1 MLLAGF
7 MGSSCIGI
15 ILDKTKKFRLITFV
29 VTCFYFALYLV
40 FSFLYVDETIWLD
53 NFLLSFVGAGCSSM
67 FNLLLQFGI
76 ELTYPE
82 SVTIMVGLNGLI
94 QQLFGVVITQI
105 GQVLISN
112 DDAGEDEN
120 GCLSTKGATNA
131 NISFL
136 CWLGLA
142 ILLQVFI
149 KEDLKRMKAE
159 AAGADEKEI
168 EAGKENEAF
177 DDIEGDAASL

>member
-1 MLLAGF
+1 MT
-7 MGSSCIGI
+7 S
-15 ILDKTKKFRLITFV
+15 
-29 VTCFYFALYLV
+29 
-40 FSFLYVDETIWLD
+40 
-53 NFLLSFVGAGCSSM
+53 
-67 FNLLLQFGI
+67 
-76 ELTYPE
+76 
-82 SVTIMVGLNGLI
+82 
-94 QQLFGVVITQI
+94 
-105 GQVLISN
+105 
-112 DDAGEDEN
+112 
-120 GCLSTKGATNA
+120 KGTTNA

-159 AAGADEKEI
+159 AAGADENSKEI

>member
-1 MLLAGF
+1 M
-7 MGSSCIGI
+7 
-15 ILDKTKKFRLITFV
+15 T
-29 VTCFYFALYLV
+29 
-40 FSFLYVDETIWLD
+40 
-53 NFLLSFVGAGCSSM
+53 
-67 FNLLLQFGI
+67 
-76 ELTYPE
+76 
-82 SVTIMVGLNGLI
+82 
-94 QQLFGVVITQI
+94 
-105 GQVLISN
+105 
-112 DDAGEDEN
+112 
-120 GCLSTKGATNA
+120 TKGATNA

-177 DDIEGDAASL
+177 DDIEGDAASLWLK